1 MESSRVAAGSKTVRA
16 ENSAVTIQASEQ
28 MTGMVSS
35 MLYLPVVGGGSANLQ
50 PTPVPTP
57 AIPSSTI
64 PVSAEEGG
72 RLSATLGSLET
83 TIHIPLAPSARMPR
97 WWCSSATAPPSSENF
112 RRVGDVLD
120 IQLHTETG
128 GSITEFLKPFT
139 MTNRV

>member
-1 MESSRVAAGSKTVRA
+1 MRRMWLSPLVLAVCALAVSFVLTESPRVAAGSKTVRA
-16 ENSAVTIQASEQ
+16 ENSAVTIQSSEQ
-28 MTGMVSS
+28 MTVMVSN

-83 TIHIPLAPSARMPR
+83 TIHSRSRRPAQMGSRMVA
-97 WWCSSATAPPSSENF
+97 ST
-112 RRVGDVLD
+112 
-120 IQLHTETG
+120 
-128 GSITEFLKPFT
+128 
-139 MTNRV
+139 